1 MRSANEL
8 VETLKRAAV
17 EAVEAKKP
25 VNVYFGEVIGILPL
39 KINVE
44 QKMTLSEKQ
53 LILSRN
59 VTDFTTMVTVDYET
73 ESSTESHSHA
83 VKGKDSSGDDIDL
96 ITGEESL
103 AHAHRVTGKKRVT
116 IHNGLVVGD
125 EVILLRQQ
133 NGQKFVVYDRVGK

>member
-1 MRSANEL
+1 MHSANEL

-17 EAVEAKKP
+17 EAVEARKP
-25 VNVYFGEVIGILPL
+25 MNVYFGEVIGILPL

-59 VTDFTTMVTVDYET
+59 VTDFTTMVTVDHET
-73 ESSTESHSHA
+73 ESSIESHSHT
-83 VKGKDSSGDDIDL
+83 VKGKDGSGDDIDL
-96 ITGEESL
+96 TTGEESL

-133 NGQKFVVYDRVGK
+133 DGQKFIVYDRAGR

>member
-1 MRSANEL
+1 MHNANEL

-17 EAVEAKKP
+17 EAIEAKKP
-25 VNVYFGEVIGILPL
+25 VNVYFGKVIGILPL
-39 KINVE
+39 KVNVE
-44 QKMTLSEKQ
+44 QKMILSEKQ

-59 VTDFTTMVTVDYET
+59 VTDFITMFTVDYET
-73 ESSTESHSHA
+73 ESNLEPHSHA
-83 VKGKDSSGDDIDL
+83 VKGKDESGDNIDL
-96 ITGEESL
+96 TTDEQNL
-103 AHAHRVTGKKRVT
+103 AHTHRVTGKKKVT